1 MLSEKIYALR
11 KKNNL
16 SQEELAEKIGVSRQA
31 ISKWESGTSL
41 PEIEK
46 LISLSEYFNV
56 SIDYLVKEQ
65 AKEQVEDEQMEEKPK
80 AANEIKPQN
89 RAMARRIGLVI
100 CVVGIAC
107 LILWGVVSVILPAN
121 IEQISTS
128 SMIQIDGNGIF
139 LILCTILI
147 VAGALVFFYSNRE

>member
-1 MLSEKIYALR
+1 MISEKIYMLR

-65 AKEQVEDEQMEEKPK
+65 AEDEQMEEKPK
-80 AANEIKPQN
+80 SADEIKPQN
-89 RAMARRIGLVI
+89 RATARRIGLVI

-107 LILWGVVSVILPAN
+107 LILWGVVSVVLPAN

>member
-1 MLSEKIYALR
+1 MLSEKIYMLR
-11 KKNNL
+11 KKNDL

-65 AKEQVEDEQMEEKPK
+65 AEDEQIKEKPK
-80 AANEIKPQN
+80 AADEIKPQN

-107 LILWGVVSVILPAN
+107 LILWGVVSVVLPAN

-147 VAGALVFFYSNRE
+147 AAGALVFFYSNRE

>member
-65 AKEQVEDEQMEEKPK
+65 AEDEQMEEKPK

-121 IEQISTS
+121 TEQISTS

>member
-1 MLSEKIYALR
+1 MLSEKIYMLR

-65 AKEQVEDEQMEEKPK
+65 AEDEQIEEKPK
-80 AANEIKPQN
+80 AADEIKPQN

-107 LILWGVVSVILPAN
+107 LILWGVVSVVLPAN
-121 IEQISTS
+121 TEQISTS

>member
-65 AKEQVEDEQMEEKPK
+65 AEDEQIKEKPK

-107 LILWGVVSVILPAN
+107 LILWGVVSVVLPAN

>member
-1 MLSEKIYALR
+1 MLR

-65 AKEQVEDEQMEEKPK
+65 AEDEQIKEKPK